1 MRPSVAVAHLIGRAC
16 GTLWTTRAPPG
27 DGVRA
32 IPLPWWRCTPRLL
45 RTLCGRRCGNLKS
58 VRNERLFAA
67 GSNGR
72 ATRDAL
78 ASAPLAPVRT
88 GVDRLPACAEDAL
101 CHAARSIHTPDVLW
115 TAVADRIRDDLSPM
129 VFGAWFSTTRALALD
144 GDVLEVGVPNE
155 FTRSWIEGHFSELV
169 RKAASA
175 ADPGVSV
182 RFRVAD
188 GEPEVAPVGGGA
200 LAERT
205 PAASTRV
212 KRGAR
217 REQPEP
223 LRSKYTFGSFVIG
236 SSNRFAHAAALAV
249 AEAPG
254 QAYNPLVIYGDTG
267 LGKTHLLQ
275 AIAHYVLMH
284 APGMRA
290 RYVTCEAF
298 TNEFIAAI
306 KDKRMDAFKRRYREE
321 FDVLLIDD
329 IHFLAGKDGI
339 QEEFFHT
346 FNTLHASGRQLVLSS
361 DRAPREI
368 SDLADR
374 LRSRFEWGLLVDVQP
389 PDIETRIAILR
400 KRVAA
405 DRVRIDDPELLP
417 AIARRV
423 PTNIR
428 ELEGALTR
436 VLAYASLTGRPASAA
451 LVRETLRDLPDADR
465 PVSVATIKQVVSDAF
480 AIPVTELES
489 AKRSQVVVAPR
500 QLAMYLCRELTDAT
514 LPAIGREFG
523 GRDHTTVLY
532 AVQKISRRLHH
543 DRREYDQVDDL
554 IRRIKRHA

>member
-1 MRPSVAVAHLIGRAC
+1 MPVD
-16 GTLWTTRAPPG
+16 PP
-27 DGVRA
+27 
-32 IPLPWWRCTPRLL
+32 
-45 RTLCGRRCGNLKS
+45 
-58 VRNERLFAA
+58 
-67 GSNGR
+67 
-72 ATRDAL
+72 
-78 ASAPLAPVRT
+78 
-88 GVDRLPACAEDAL
+88 
-101 CHAARSIHTPDVLW
+101 TPDVLW
-115 TAVADRIRDDLSPM
+115 TAVAERIRDDLSPM
-129 VFGAWFSTTRALALD
+129 VFGAWFSTTRALAVE

-169 RKAASA
+169 RRAATDA
-175 ADPGVSV
+175 GPGMSV
-182 RFRVAD
+182 RFRVAE
-188 GEPEVAPVGGGA
+188 GELEQVQSPQEHPERRNAKA
-200 LAERT
+200 K
-205 PAASTRV
+205 S
-212 KRGAR
+212 AR
-217 REQPEP
+217 RARRAEQAEP

-275 AIAHYVLMH
+275 AIAHYVHMH

-298 TNEFIAAI
+298 TNEFVAAI
-306 KDKRMDAFKRRYREE
+306 KNRRVDAFKRRYREE

-329 IHFLAGKDGI
+329 VHFLAGKEGI

-389 PDIETRIAILR
+389 PDIETRIAILH
-400 KRVAA
+400 KRVVA
-405 DRVRIDDPELLP
+405 DRVRVADPELLP

-451 LVRETLRDLPDADR
+451 LVRETLRDLPDADT
-465 PVSVATIKQVVSDAF
+465 PVSVATIKQVVSEAF
-480 AIPVTELES
+480 GVPVPELES
-489 AKRSQVVVAPR
+489 PKRSQNVVAPR
-500 QLAMYLCRELTDAT
+500 QLAMYLCRELTDST

-532 AVQKISRRLHH
+532 AVQKISRRLRH

-554 IRRIKRHA
+554 IRRIKRHV

>member
-1 MRPSVAVAHLIGRAC
+1 M
-16 GTLWTTRAPPG
+16 
-27 DGVRA
+27 
-32 IPLPWWRCTPRLL
+32 
-45 RTLCGRRCGNLKS
+45 
-58 VRNERLFAA
+58 
-67 GSNGR
+67 
-72 ATRDAL
+72 
-78 ASAPLAPVRT
+78 PV
-88 GVDRLPACAEDAL
+88 DD
-101 CHAARSIHTPDVLW
+101 SSTPDLLW

-129 VFGAWFSTTRALALD
+129 VFGAWFSTTRAIALH
-144 GDVLEVGVPNE
+144 GDVLEGGVANE
-155 FTRSWIEGHFSELV
+155 FTRAWIEGHFAELV
-169 RKAASA
+169 RRAATA

-188 GEPEVAPVGGGA
+188 GESQPSAPAGSERDRPGKSEAKSGRRRR
-200 LAERT
+200 AE
-205 PAASTRV
+205 PA
-212 KRGAR
+212 
-217 REQPEP
+217 EP

-290 RYVTCEAF
+290 RYTTCEAF

-306 KDKRMDAFKRRYREE
+306 KDKRVDAFKRRYREE

-346 FNTLHASGRQLVLSS
+346 FNTLHASGRQLVLTS

-368 SDLADR
+368 PDLADR

-389 PDIETRIAILR
+389 PDIETRIAILH

-405 DRVRIDDPELLP
+405 DRVRLDDPDLLP

-451 LVRETLRDLPDADR
+451 LVRETLRDLPDADT
-465 PVSVATIKQVVSDAF
+465 PVSVATIKQVVSEAF
-480 AIPVTELES
+480 GIPVLELES
-489 AKRSQVVVAPR
+489 AKRSQAIVAPR

-532 AVQKISRRLHH
+532 AVQKISNRLHH

-554 IRRIKRHA
+554 IRRIKRHR

>member
-1 MRPSVAVAHLIGRAC
+1 MPVDPSH
-16 GTLWTTRAPPG
+16 
-27 DGVRA
+27 
-32 IPLPWWRCTPRLL
+32 
-45 RTLCGRRCGNLKS
+45 
-58 VRNERLFAA
+58 
-67 GSNGR
+67 
-72 ATRDAL
+72 
-78 ASAPLAPVRT
+78 
-88 GVDRLPACAEDAL
+88 
-101 CHAARSIHTPDVLW
+101 PDLLW

-155 FTRSWIEGHFSELV
+155 FTRSWIEGHFAELV
-169 RKAASA
+169 RKAATA

-182 RFRVAD
+182 RFLVAE
-188 GEPEVAPVGGGA
+188 GEPAPR
-200 LAERT
+200 AERDVERE
-205 PAASTRV
+205 PV
-212 KRGAR
+212 KPKPSKRAR
-217 REQPEP
+217 RAETAES

-306 KDKRMDAFKRRYREE
+306 KEKRLDAFKKRYRED

-329 IHFLAGKDGI
+329 VHFLAGKEGI

-346 FNTLHASGRQLVLSS
+346 FNTLHASGRQLVLTS

-368 SDLADR
+368 PELADR

-389 PDIETRIAILR
+389 PDIETRIAILH

-451 LVRETLRDLPDADR
+451 LVRETLRDLPDSDT
-465 PVSVATIKQVVSDAF
+465 PVSVATIKQVVSEAF
-480 AIPVTELES
+480 GIPVPELES
-489 AKRSQVVVAPR
+489 PKRSQAIVAPR

-554 IRRIKRHA
+554 IRKIKRHG

>member
-1 MRPSVAVAHLIGRAC
+1 MPVDPSH
-16 GTLWTTRAPPG
+16 
-27 DGVRA
+27 
-32 IPLPWWRCTPRLL
+32 
-45 RTLCGRRCGNLKS
+45 
-58 VRNERLFAA
+58 
-67 GSNGR
+67 
-72 ATRDAL
+72 
-78 ASAPLAPVRT
+78 
-88 GVDRLPACAEDAL
+88 
-101 CHAARSIHTPDVLW
+101 PDLLW

-155 FTRSWIEGHFSELV
+155 FTRSWIEGHFAELV
-169 RKAASA
+169 RKAATA
-175 ADPGVSV
+175 ADPAVSV
-182 RFRVAD
+182 RFCVAE
-188 GEPEVAPVGGGA
+188 GQPAPR
-200 LAERT
+200 AERDVEREPT
-205 PAASTRV
+205 RPKAS
-212 KRGAR
+212 KRAR
-217 REQPEP
+217 RAEAAES

-306 KDKRMDAFKRRYREE
+306 KEKRLDAFKKRYRED

-329 IHFLAGKDGI
+329 VHFLAGKEGI

-346 FNTLHASGRQLVLSS
+346 FNTLHASGRQLVLTS

-368 SDLADR
+368 PELADR
-374 LRSRFEWGLLVDVQP
+374 LRSRFVWGLLVDVQP
-389 PDIETRIAILR
+389 PDIETRIAILH

-451 LVRETLRDLPDADR
+451 LVRETLRDLPDSDT
-465 PVSVATIKQVVSDAF
+465 PVSVATIKQVVSEAF
-480 AIPVTELES
+480 GIPVPELES
-489 AKRSQVVVAPR
+489 PKRSQAIVAPR

-532 AVQKISRRLHH
+532 AVQKITRRLHH

-554 IRRIKRHA
+554 IRKIKRHG

>member
-1 MRPSVAVAHLIGRAC
+1 MPLD
-16 GTLWTTRAPPG
+16 PP
-27 DGVRA
+27 
-32 IPLPWWRCTPRLL
+32 
-45 RTLCGRRCGNLKS
+45 
-58 VRNERLFAA
+58 
-67 GSNGR
+67 
-72 ATRDAL
+72 
-78 ASAPLAPVRT
+78 
-88 GVDRLPACAEDAL
+88 
-101 CHAARSIHTPDVLW
+101 TPDVLW
-115 TAVADRIRDDLSPM
+115 TAVADRIRNDLSPM

-182 RFRVAD
+182 RFRVTDDEPGSAPD
-188 GEPEVAPVGGGA
+188 GAGA
-200 LAERT
+200 GAAE
-205 PAASTRV
+205 PAAAKPRGG
-212 KRGAR
+212 KRGR
-217 REQPEP
+217 RAAQAEP

-275 AIAHYVLMH
+275 AIGHYVLMH

-306 KDKRMDAFKRRYREE
+306 KDKRVDAFKRRYREE

-329 IHFLAGKDGI
+329 IQFLAGKEGI

-361 DRAPREI
+361 DRAPRDI

-389 PDIETRIAILR
+389 PDIETRIAILH

-405 DRVRIDDPELLP
+405 DRVRVADPELLP

-465 PVSVATIKQVVSDAF
+465 PVSVATIKQVVSEAF
-480 AIPVTELES
+480 AIPVSELES

>member
-1 MRPSVAVAHLIGRAC
+1 MPVDDSS
-16 GTLWTTRAPPG
+16 
-27 DGVRA
+27 
-32 IPLPWWRCTPRLL
+32 TP
-45 RTLCGRRCGNLKS
+45 
-58 VRNERLFAA
+58 
-67 GSNGR
+67 
-72 ATRDAL
+72 AL
-78 ASAPLAPVRT
+78 
-88 GVDRLPACAEDAL
+88 
-101 CHAARSIHTPDVLW
+101 LW

-129 VFGAWFSTTRALALD
+129 VFGAWFSTTRALALE

-155 FTRSWIEGHFSELV
+155 FTRAWIEGHFAESV
-169 RKAASA
+169 RRAATA

-188 GEPEVAPVGGGA
+188 GEPAARSAADG
-200 LAERT
+200 ERVRSASKPKT
-205 PAASTRV
+205 KPGKRRRNEPA
-212 KRGAR
+212 
-217 REQPEP
+217 EP
-223 LRSKYTFGSFVIG
+223 LRAKYTFGSFVIG

-254 QAYNPLVIYGDTG
+254 QAYNPLVIYGETG

-290 RYVTCEAF
+290 RYTTCEAF

-306 KDKRMDAFKRRYREE
+306 KDKCVDAFKRRYREE

-329 IHFLAGKDGI
+329 IHFLAGKEGI

-346 FNTLHASGRQLVLSS
+346 FNTLHASGRQLVLTS

-368 SDLADR
+368 PALADR

-389 PDIETRIAILR
+389 PDIETRIAILH

-405 DRVRIDDPELLP
+405 DRVRIDDPDLLP

-451 LVRETLRDLPDADR
+451 LVRETLRDLPDADT
-465 PVSVATIKQVVSDAF
+465 PVSVATIKQVVSEAF
-480 AIPVTELES
+480 SIPVLELES
-489 AKRSQVVVAPR
+489 PKRSQVVVAPR

-532 AVQKISRRLHH
+532 AVQKISNRLHH

-554 IRRIKRHA
+554 IRRIKRHN

>member
-1 MRPSVAVAHLIGRAC
+1 
-16 GTLWTTRAPPG
+16 
-27 DGVRA
+27 
-32 IPLPWWRCTPRLL
+32 
-45 RTLCGRRCGNLKS
+45 
-58 VRNERLFAA
+58 
-67 GSNGR
+67 
-72 ATRDAL
+72 
-78 ASAPLAPVRT
+78 
-88 GVDRLPACAEDAL
+88 
-101 CHAARSIHTPDVLW
+101 
-115 TAVADRIRDDLSPM
+115 M
-129 VFGAWFSTTRALALD
+129 VFGAWFSTTRALALE

-155 FTRSWIEGHFSELV
+155 FTRSWIEGHFAELV
-169 RKAASA
+169 RKAATA

-182 RFRVAD
+182 RFRVAED
-188 GEPEVAPVGGGA
+188 EPAA
-200 LAERT
+200 ARAERR
-205 PAASTRV
+205 PRASGAPSRGRRPS
-212 KRGAR
+212 KRGR
-217 REQPEP
+217 RAEAAEP

-306 KDKRMDAFKRRYREE
+306 KDKRIDAFKRRYREE

-329 IHFLAGKDGI
+329 IHFLAGKEGI

-346 FNTLHASGRQLVLSS
+346 FNTLHASGRQLVLTS

-368 SDLADR
+368 PELADR

-389 PDIETRIAILR
+389 PDIETRIAILH

-451 LVRETLRDLPDADR
+451 LVRETLRDLPDADT
-465 PVSVATIKQVVSDAF
+465 PVSVATIKQVVSEAF
-480 AIPVTELES
+480 GIPVPELES
-489 AKRSQVVVAPR
+489 PKRSQVDRGPAPARDVPLPRAHGRDAARDRPRVRRPRPHDRALRGAEDLAPPAPR
-500 QLAMYLCRELTDAT
+500 PPRVRPGRRPDPEDQAARVGVAAVPVRDAVAAGARPRRCPSRAPRRRRRRRRPGAVVPPAQPAVVSEVRAADAT
-514 LPAIGREFG
+514 HAAASAK
-523 GRDHTTVLY
+523 Y
-532 AVQKISRRLHH
+532 A
-543 DRREYDQVDDL
+543 
-554 IRRIKRHA
+554 

>member
-1 MRPSVAVAHLIGRAC
+1 M
-16 GTLWTTRAPPG
+16 
-27 DGVRA
+27 
-32 IPLPWWRCTPRLL
+32 
-45 RTLCGRRCGNLKS
+45 
-58 VRNERLFAA
+58 
-67 GSNGR
+67 
-72 ATRDAL
+72 
-78 ASAPLAPVRT
+78 PV
-88 GVDRLPACAEDAL
+88 DP
-101 CHAARSIHTPDVLW
+101 HTPDLLW

-129 VFGAWFSTTRALALD
+129 VYGAWFSTTRALALD

-169 RKAASA
+169 RRAATD
-175 ADPGVSV
+175 ADPGMSV

-188 GEPEVAPVGGGA
+188 GELAPALPEGQPER
-200 LAERT
+200 LAGKAMTKAIR
-205 PAASTRV
+205 R
-212 KRGAR
+212 AR
-217 REQPEP
+217 RAEQAAP

-306 KDKRMDAFKRRYREE
+306 KDKSMDAFKRRYREE

-329 IHFLAGKDGI
+329 VHFLAGKDGI

-346 FNTLHASGRQLVLSS
+346 FNTLHASGRQLVMSS

-368 SDLADR
+368 PELADR

-389 PDIETRIAILR
+389 PDIETRIAILH

-405 DRVRIDDPELLP
+405 DHVRITDPELLP

-451 LVRETLRDLPDADR
+451 LARETLRDLPDADV
-465 PVSVATIKQVVSDAF
+465 PVTVGTIKQVVSEAF
-480 AIPVTELES
+480 GIPVPELES
-489 AKRSQVVVAPR
+489 PKRSQNVVAPR

-554 IRRIKRHA
+554 IRKIKRHA

>member
-1 MRPSVAVAHLIGRAC
+1 MPVDPSH
-16 GTLWTTRAPPG
+16 
-27 DGVRA
+27 
-32 IPLPWWRCTPRLL
+32 
-45 RTLCGRRCGNLKS
+45 
-58 VRNERLFAA
+58 
-67 GSNGR
+67 
-72 ATRDAL
+72 
-78 ASAPLAPVRT
+78 
-88 GVDRLPACAEDAL
+88 
-101 CHAARSIHTPDVLW
+101 PDLLW

-144 GDVLEVGVPNE
+144 DGVLEVGVPNE
-155 FTRSWIEGHFSELV
+155 FTRSWIEGHFAELV

-182 RFRVAD
+182 RFRVAE
-188 GEPEVAPVGGGA
+188 GEDVPR
-200 LAERT
+200 AERDVERE
-205 PAASTRV
+205 PARPRPS
-212 KRGAR
+212 KRAR
-217 REQPEP
+217 RTEAAES

-306 KDKRMDAFKRRYREE
+306 KEKRLDGFKKRYRED

-329 IHFLAGKDGI
+329 VHFLAGKEGI

-346 FNTLHASGRQLVLSS
+346 FNTLHASGRQLVLTS

-368 SDLADR
+368 PELADR

-389 PDIETRIAILR
+389 PDIETRIAILH

-451 LVRETLRDLPDADR
+451 LVRETLRDLPDSDT
-465 PVSVATIKQVVSDAF
+465 PVSVATIKQVVSEAF
-480 AIPVTELES
+480 GIPVPELES
-489 AKRSQVVVAPR
+489 PKRSQAIVAPR

-554 IRRIKRHA
+554 IRRIKRHG

>member
-1 MRPSVAVAHLIGRAC
+1 M
-16 GTLWTTRAPPG
+16 
-27 DGVRA
+27 
-32 IPLPWWRCTPRLL
+32 
-45 RTLCGRRCGNLKS
+45 
-58 VRNERLFAA
+58 
-67 GSNGR
+67 
-72 ATRDAL
+72 
-78 ASAPLAPVRT
+78 PV
-88 GVDRLPACAEDAL
+88 DD
-101 CHAARSIHTPDVLW
+101 SSTPDVLW

-129 VFGAWFSTTRALALD
+129 VFGAWFSTTRALALE

-155 FTRSWIEGHFSELV
+155 FTRAWIEGHFAELV
-169 RKAASA
+169 RSA
-175 ADPGVSV
+175 ATAAGPGVSV

-188 GEPEVAPVGGGA
+188 GEPVPRAARVDGREP
-200 LAERT
+200 AEAT
-205 PAASTRV
+205 PKAKAG
-212 KRGAR
+212 KHR
-217 REQPEP
+217 RSEPAEP

-290 RYVTCEAF
+290 RYTTCEAF

-306 KDKRMDAFKRRYREE
+306 KDKRVDAFKRRYREE

-346 FNTLHASGRQLVLSS
+346 FNTLHASGRQLVLTS

-368 SDLADR
+368 PDLADR

-389 PDIETRIAILR
+389 PDIETRIAILH

-451 LVRETLRDLPDADR
+451 LVRETLRDLPDADT
-465 PVSVATIKQVVSDAF
+465 PVSVATIKQVVSEAF
-480 AIPVTELES
+480 GIPVLELES
-489 AKRSQVVVAPR
+489 PKRSQVVVAPR

-532 AVQKISRRLHH
+532 AVQKISNRLHH

-554 IRRIKRHA
+554 IRRIKRHG

>member
-1 MRPSVAVAHLIGRAC
+1 MPLDPS
-16 GTLWTTRAPPG
+16 
-27 DGVRA
+27 
-32 IPLPWWRCTPRLL
+32 
-45 RTLCGRRCGNLKS
+45 
-58 VRNERLFAA
+58 
-67 GSNGR
+67 
-72 ATRDAL
+72 
-78 ASAPLAPVRT
+78 ASDL
-88 GVDRLPACAEDAL
+88 
-101 CHAARSIHTPDVLW
+101 LW

-155 FTRSWIEGHFSELV
+155 FTRSWIEGHFAELV
-169 RKAASA
+169 ERAAAA

-188 GEPEVAPVGGGA
+188 GEPEA
-200 LAERT
+200 
-205 PAASTRV
+205 PAAVAVSD
-212 KRGAR
+212 GAQAPEPSR
-217 REQPEP
+217 RTGRKDKAIEP

-236 SSNRFAHAAALAV
+236 SSHRFAHAAALAV

-254 QAYNPLVIYGDTG
+254 QAYNPLVVYGDTG

-306 KDKRMDAFKRRYREE
+306 KDQRMDAFKRRYREE

-329 IHFLAGKDGI
+329 IHFLAGKERI

-346 FNTLHASGRQLVLSS
+346 FNTLHASGRQLVLTS

-368 SDLADR
+368 PELADR

-389 PDIETRIAILR
+389 PDIETRIAILH

-405 DRVRIDDPELLP
+405 DRVRIDDPDLLP

-451 LVRETLRDLPDADR
+451 LVRETLRDLPDADT
-465 PVSVATIKQVVSDAF
+465 PVSVATIKQVVSEAF
-480 AIPVTELES
+480 GIPVPELES
-489 AKRSQVVVAPR
+489 PKRSQAIVAPR

-554 IRRIKRHA
+554 IRRIKRHG

>member
-1 MRPSVAVAHLIGRAC
+1 L
-16 GTLWTTRAPPG
+16 
-27 DGVRA
+27 
-32 IPLPWWRCTPRLL
+32 
-45 RTLCGRRCGNLKS
+45 
-58 VRNERLFAA
+58 
-67 GSNGR
+67 
-72 ATRDAL
+72 
-78 ASAPLAPVRT
+78 
-88 GVDRLPACAEDAL
+88 
-101 CHAARSIHTPDVLW
+101 LW

-155 FTRSWIEGHFSELV
+155 FTRSWIEGHFAELV
-169 RKAASA
+169 RRAATA

-182 RFRVAD
+182 RFRVSEGREATR
-188 GEPEVAPVGGGA
+188 
-200 LAERT
+200 AEREVEREVERE
-205 PAASTRV
+205 PSAPRARV
-212 KRGAR
+212 SKRMR
-217 REQPEP
+217 RDQTADS

-298 TNEFIAAI
+298 TNEFIAGI
-306 KDKRMDAFKRRYREE
+306 KEKRLDAFKRRYRED

-329 IHFLAGKDGI
+329 VHFLAGKEGI

-346 FNTLHASGRQLVLSS
+346 FNTLHASGRQLVLTS

-368 SDLADR
+368 PELADR

-389 PDIETRIAILR
+389 PDIETRIAILH

-405 DRVRIDDPELLP
+405 DRVRIEDPELLP

-451 LVRETLRDLPDADR
+451 LVRETLRDLPDSDT
-465 PVSVATIKQVVSDAF
+465 PVSVATIKQVVSEAF
-480 AIPVTELES
+480 GIPVPELES
-489 AKRSQVVVAPR
+489 AKRSQAIVAPR

-554 IRRIKRHA
+554 IRKIKRHG

>member
-1 MRPSVAVAHLIGRAC
+1 M
-16 GTLWTTRAPPG
+16 
-27 DGVRA
+27 
-32 IPLPWWRCTPRLL
+32 
-45 RTLCGRRCGNLKS
+45 
-58 VRNERLFAA
+58 
-67 GSNGR
+67 
-72 ATRDAL
+72 
-78 ASAPLAPVRT
+78 PV
-88 GVDRLPACAEDAL
+88 DD
-101 CHAARSIHTPDVLW
+101 SSTPDLLW

-144 GDVLEVGVPNE
+144 GGVLEVGVPNE
-155 FTRSWIEGHFSELV
+155 FTRAWIEGHFAELV
-169 RKAASA
+169 RRAATA
-175 ADPGVSV
+175 ADPGVEV
-182 RFRVAD
+182 RFLVSE
-188 GEPEVAPVGGGA
+188 GEAA
-200 LAERT
+200 A
-205 PAASTRV
+205 PAAAAEEHDPAPARSRSG
-212 KRGAR
+212 KRAR
-217 REQPEP
+217 RAEIAEP

-275 AIAHYVLMH
+275 AVAHYVLMH

-306 KDKRMDAFKRRYREE
+306 KDKSMDAFKRRYREE

-346 FNTLHASGRQLVLSS
+346 FNTLHASGRQLVLTS

-368 SDLADR
+368 PDLADR

-389 PDIETRIAILR
+389 PDIETRIAILH

-451 LVRETLRDLPDADR
+451 LVRETLRDLPDADT
-465 PVSVATIKQVVSDAF
+465 PVSVATIKQVVSEAF
-480 AIPVTELES
+480 GIPVPELES
-489 AKRSQVVVAPR
+489 PKRSQAIVAPR

-554 IRRIKRHA
+554 IRRIKRHG

>member
-1 MRPSVAVAHLIGRAC
+1 MPLDDSS
-16 GTLWTTRAPPG
+16 PP
-27 DGVRA
+27 
-32 IPLPWWRCTPRLL
+32 
-45 RTLCGRRCGNLKS
+45 
-58 VRNERLFAA
+58 
-67 GSNGR
+67 
-72 ATRDAL
+72 DA
-78 ASAPLAPVRT
+78 
-88 GVDRLPACAEDAL
+88 
-101 CHAARSIHTPDVLW
+101 LW

-129 VFGAWFSTTRALALD
+129 VFGAWFSTTRALALE

-155 FTRSWIEGHFSELV
+155 FTRAWIEGHFAELV
-169 RKAASA
+169 RKAATA
-175 ADPGVSV
+175 ADPLVSV
-182 RFRVAD
+182 RFRVAE
-188 GEPEVAPVGGGA
+188 GAAEVLRNGVSEPAAEPEHGKPRPG
-200 LAERT
+200 
-205 PAASTRV
+205 
-212 KRGAR
+212 R
-217 REQPEP
+217 RRRRSEPTEP

-254 QAYNPLVIYGDTG
+254 QAYNPLVIYGETG

-284 APGMRA
+284 APGMTA

-306 KDKRMDAFKRRYREE
+306 KDKSMDSFKRRYREE
-321 FDVLLIDD
+321 YDVLLIDD

-346 FNTLHASGRQLVLSS
+346 FNTLHASGRQLVLTS

-368 SDLADR
+368 PELADR

-389 PDIETRIAILR
+389 PDIETRIAILH

-451 LVRETLRDLPDADR
+451 LVRETLRDLPDADA
-465 PVSVATIKQVVSDAF
+465 PVSVATIKQVVSEAF
-480 AIPVTELES
+480 GIPVLELES
-489 AKRSQVVVAPR
+489 PKRSQAIVAPR

-554 IRRIKRHA
+554 IRRIKRHG

>member
-1 MRPSVAVAHLIGRAC
+1 MLAVLFGRPKECPGGVEKPIELTAEGVWNEVSGR
-16 GTLWTTRAPPG
+16 
-27 DGVRA
+27 
-32 IPLPWWRCTPRLL
+32 L
-45 RTLCGRRCGNLKS
+45 REAL
-58 VRNERLFAA
+58 NE
-67 GSNGR
+67 N
-72 ATRDAL
+72 T
-78 ASAPLAPVRT
+78 
-88 GVDRLPACAEDAL
+88 
-101 CHAARSIHTPDVLW
+101 
-115 TAVADRIRDDLSPM
+115 
-129 VFGAWFSTTRALALD
+129 FSTWFDQVDAAAITD
-144 GDVLEVGVPNE
+144 GEFVLTVPND
-155 FTRSWIEGHFSELV
+155 FTREWIEGHFLDLIG
-169 RKAASA
+169 A
-175 ADPGVSV
+175 
-182 RFRVAD
+182 
-188 GEPEVAPVGGGA
+188 A
-200 LAERT
+200 LAEVAGEHSVRLELAKQAEAVPKVEPKPAEQT
-205 PAASTRV
+205 PT
-212 KRGAR
+212 GMN
-217 REQPEP
+217 
-223 LRSKYTFGSFVIG
+223 SKYTFGSFVIG

-254 QAYNPLVIYGDTG
+254 QAYNPLVIYGETG

-290 RYVTCEAF
+290 RYTTCEAF

-306 KDKRMDAFKRRYREE
+306 KGNRMDDFKRRYREE
-321 FDVLLIDD
+321 YDVLLIDD
-329 IHFLAGKDGI
+329 IQFLAGKEGI

-368 SDLADR
+368 SALADR

-405 DRVRIDDPELLP
+405 DRVRIDDPDLLP

-451 LVRETLRDLPDADR
+451 LVRETLRDLPDADT
-465 PVSVATIKQVVSDAF
+465 PVSVATIKQVVSEAF
-480 AIPVTELES
+480 GIPVPELES
-489 AKRSQVVVAPR
+489 AKRSQAIVAPR
-500 QLAMYLCRELTDAT
+500 QLAMYPCRELTDAT

-532 AVQKISRRLHH
+532 AVQKITRRLHH
-543 DRREYDQVDDL
+543 DRRGDDQVDDL
-554 IRRIKRHA
+554 IRKIRRHG

>member
-1 MRPSVAVAHLIGRAC
+1 MPLDPS
-16 GTLWTTRAPPG
+16 
-27 DGVRA
+27 
-32 IPLPWWRCTPRLL
+32 
-45 RTLCGRRCGNLKS
+45 
-58 VRNERLFAA
+58 
-67 GSNGR
+67 
-72 ATRDAL
+72 
-78 ASAPLAPVRT
+78 
-88 GVDRLPACAEDAL
+88 
-101 CHAARSIHTPDVLW
+101 TPDVLW

-188 GEPEVAPVGGGA
+188 GEPEVAPVGGDA

>member
-1 MRPSVAVAHLIGRAC
+1 MPLDPS
-16 GTLWTTRAPPG
+16 
-27 DGVRA
+27 
-32 IPLPWWRCTPRLL
+32 
-45 RTLCGRRCGNLKS
+45 
-58 VRNERLFAA
+58 
-67 GSNGR
+67 
-72 ATRDAL
+72 
-78 ASAPLAPVRT
+78 
-88 GVDRLPACAEDAL
+88 
-101 CHAARSIHTPDVLW
+101 TPDLLW

-129 VFGAWFSTTRALALD
+129 VFGAWFSTTRALALQ

-175 ADPGVSV
+175 ADPVVSV
-182 RFRVAD
+182 RFRVTD
-188 GEPEVAPVGGGA
+188 GEPVQLRDDAAE
-200 LAERT
+200 AEREAVR
-205 PAASTRV
+205 PRDG
-212 KRGAR
+212 KRGR
-217 REQPEP
+217 RAEPNEP

-254 QAYNPLVIYGDTG
+254 QAYNPLVIYGETG

-306 KDKRMDAFKRRYREE
+306 KDKRVDAFKRRYREE

-329 IHFLAGKDGI
+329 IQFLAGKEGI

-389 PDIETRIAILR
+389 PDIETRIAILH

-405 DRVRIDDPELLP
+405 DRVRIADPELLP

-465 PVSVATIKQVVSDAF
+465 PVSVATIKQVVSEAF
-480 AIPVTELES
+480 GIPVTELES

-532 AVQKISRRLHH
+532 AVQKITRRLHH

-554 IRRIKRHA
+554 IRRIKRYT

>member
-1 MRPSVAVAHLIGRAC
+1 MPLDPS
-16 GTLWTTRAPPG
+16 
-27 DGVRA
+27 
-32 IPLPWWRCTPRLL
+32 
-45 RTLCGRRCGNLKS
+45 
-58 VRNERLFAA
+58 
-67 GSNGR
+67 
-72 ATRDAL
+72 
-78 ASAPLAPVRT
+78 
-88 GVDRLPACAEDAL
+88 
-101 CHAARSIHTPDVLW
+101 TPDVLW

-169 RKAASA
+169 RKAANA
-175 ADPGVSV
+175 EDPGVSV

-188 GEPEVAPVGGGA
+188 GEPAGAPVEGA
-200 LAERT
+200 VAGERS
-205 PAASTRV
+205 AAQPTSV

-217 REQPEP
+217 REQAEP

-306 KDKRMDAFKRRYREE
+306 KDKRVDAFKRRYREE

-465 PVSVATIKQVVSDAF
+465 PVSVATIKQVVSEAF

-554 IRRIKRHA
+554 IRRIKRHP

>member
-1 MRPSVAVAHLIGRAC
+1 MPVDDSS
-16 GTLWTTRAPPG
+16 
-27 DGVRA
+27 
-32 IPLPWWRCTPRLL
+32 TP
-45 RTLCGRRCGNLKS
+45 
-58 VRNERLFAA
+58 
-67 GSNGR
+67 
-72 ATRDAL
+72 AL
-78 ASAPLAPVRT
+78 
-88 GVDRLPACAEDAL
+88 
-101 CHAARSIHTPDVLW
+101 LW
-115 TAVADRIRDDLSPM
+115 TAVADRIRNDLSPM
-129 VFGAWFSTTRALALD
+129 VFGAWFSTTRALALE

-155 FTRSWIEGHFSELV
+155 FTRAWIEGHFAELV
-169 RKAASA
+169 RRAATA

-182 RFRVAD
+182 RFLVAD
-188 GEPEVAPVGGGA
+188 GEPVVRIDLEDGG
-200 LAERT
+200 EPE
-205 PAASTRV
+205 PARPRARSG
-212 KRGAR
+212 KRGRKA
-217 REQPEP
+217 EP
-223 LRSKYTFGSFVIG
+223 AESLRSKYTFGSFVIG

-254 QAYNPLVIYGDTG
+254 QAYNPLVIYGETG

-290 RYVTCEAF
+290 RYTTCEAF

-306 KDKRMDAFKRRYREE
+306 KGNRMDDFKRRYREE
-321 FDVLLIDD
+321 YDVLLIDD

-346 FNTLHASGRQLVLSS
+346 FNTLHASGRQLVLTS
-361 DRAPREI
+361 DRAPCAI
-368 SDLADR
+368 PDLADR

-389 PDIETRIAILR
+389 PDIETRIAILH

-451 LVRETLRDLPDADR
+451 LVRETLCDLPDADT
-465 PVSVATIKQVVSDAF
+465 PVSVATIKQVVSEAF
-480 AIPVTELES
+480 GIPVPELES
-489 AKRSQVVVAPR
+489 AKRSQAVVAPR

-532 AVQKISRRLHH
+532 AVQKISNRLHH

>member
-1 MRPSVAVAHLIGRAC
+1 MPLDPS
-16 GTLWTTRAPPG
+16 
-27 DGVRA
+27 
-32 IPLPWWRCTPRLL
+32 
-45 RTLCGRRCGNLKS
+45 
-58 VRNERLFAA
+58 
-67 GSNGR
+67 
-72 ATRDAL
+72 
-78 ASAPLAPVRT
+78 
-88 GVDRLPACAEDAL
+88 
-101 CHAARSIHTPDVLW
+101 TPDLLW

-129 VFGAWFSTTRALALD
+129 VFGAWFSTTRALALQ

-169 RKAASA
+169 RMAASA
-175 ADPGVSV
+175 SDPVVSV
-182 RFRVAD
+182 RFRVTD
-188 GEPEVAPVGGGA
+188 GEPVQLRDDAAE
-200 LAERT
+200 AEREAVR
-205 PAASTRV
+205 PRDG
-212 KRGAR
+212 KRGR
-217 REQPEP
+217 RAEPNEP

-254 QAYNPLVIYGDTG
+254 QAYNPLVIYGETG

-306 KDKRMDAFKRRYREE
+306 KDKRVDAFKRRYREE

-329 IHFLAGKDGI
+329 IQFLAGKEGI

-389 PDIETRIAILR
+389 PDIETRIAILH

-405 DRVRIDDPELLP
+405 DRVRIADPELLP

-465 PVSVATIKQVVSDAF
+465 PVSVATIKQVVSEAF
-480 AIPVTELES
+480 GIPVTELES

-532 AVQKISRRLHH
+532 AVQKITRRLHH

-554 IRRIKRHA
+554 IRRIKRYA

>member
-1 MRPSVAVAHLIGRAC
+1 MPLDPS
-16 GTLWTTRAPPG
+16 P
-27 DGVRA
+27 
-32 IPLPWWRCTPRLL
+32 
-45 RTLCGRRCGNLKS
+45 
-58 VRNERLFAA
+58 
-67 GSNGR
+67 
-72 ATRDAL
+72 
-78 ASAPLAPVRT
+78 
-88 GVDRLPACAEDAL
+88 
-101 CHAARSIHTPDVLW
+101 PDVLW

-144 GDVLEVGVPNE
+144 GGVLEVGVPNE

-175 ADPGVSV
+175 ADPVVSV
-182 RFRVAD
+182 RFRVTDDAPVAA
-188 GEPEVAPVGGGA
+188 GAGGATAPAEPETAKPRGGKRGRRAA
-200 LAERT
+200 LA
-205 PAASTRV
+205 
-212 KRGAR
+212 
-217 REQPEP
+217 EP

-254 QAYNPLVIYGDTG
+254 QAYNPLVIYGETG

-306 KDKRMDAFKRRYREE
+306 KDKRVDAFKRRYREE

-329 IHFLAGKDGI
+329 IQFLAGKEGI

-389 PDIETRIAILR
+389 PDIETRIAILH

-405 DRVRIDDPELLP
+405 DRMRIADPELLP

-465 PVSVATIKQVVSDAF
+465 PVSVTTIKQVVSEAF
-480 AIPVTELES
+480 AIPVSELES
-489 AKRSQVVVAPR
+489 AKRSQIVVAPR

>member
-1 MRPSVAVAHLIGRAC
+1 MPLDPS
-16 GTLWTTRAPPG
+16 
-27 DGVRA
+27 
-32 IPLPWWRCTPRLL
+32 
-45 RTLCGRRCGNLKS
+45 
-58 VRNERLFAA
+58 
-67 GSNGR
+67 
-72 ATRDAL
+72 
-78 ASAPLAPVRT
+78 
-88 GVDRLPACAEDAL
+88 
-101 CHAARSIHTPDVLW
+101 TPDLLW

-129 VFGAWFSTTRALALD
+129 VFGAWFSTTRALALE

-155 FTRSWIEGHFSELV
+155 FTRTWIEGHFSELV

-182 RFRVAD
+182 RFRVTD
-188 GEPEVAPVGGGA
+188 GEPVLERVVSE
-200 LAERT
+200 AERA
-205 PAASTRV
+205 PEQPNA
-212 KRGAR
+212 AR
-217 REQPEP
+217 RGKRAEPAEP

-306 KDKRMDAFKRRYREE
+306 KDKRVDAFKRRYREE

-329 IHFLAGKDGI
+329 IQFLAGKEGI

-389 PDIETRIAILR
+389 PDIETRIAILH

-405 DRVRIDDPELLP
+405 DRVRIADPELLP

-451 LVRETLRDLPDADR
+451 LVRETLRDLPDADG
-465 PVSVATIKQVVSDAF
+465 PVSVATIKQVVSEAF
-480 AIPVTELES
+480 GIPVTELES

-532 AVQKISRRLHH
+532 AVQKITRRLHH

>member
-1 MRPSVAVAHLIGRAC
+1 MCVAMPPDPS
-16 GTLWTTRAPPG
+16 PP
-27 DGVRA
+27 D
-32 IPLPWWRCTPRLL
+32 L
-45 RTLCGRRCGNLKS
+45 
-58 VRNERLFAA
+58 
-67 GSNGR
+67 
-72 ATRDAL
+72 
-78 ASAPLAPVRT
+78 
-88 GVDRLPACAEDAL
+88 
-101 CHAARSIHTPDVLW
+101 LW

-129 VFGAWFSTTRALALD
+129 VFGAWFSTTRALALE
-144 GDVLEVGVPNE
+144 GDVLEVAVPNE

-169 RKAASA
+169 GKAANA
-175 ADPGVSV
+175 AGPGVSV

-188 GEPEVAPVGGGA
+188 EDPDRAPAEESEQASPDRKAEGGK
-200 LAERT
+200 R
-205 PAASTRV
+205 PRRAAQ
-212 KRGAR
+212 A
-217 REQPEP
+217 EP

-306 KDKRMDAFKRRYREE
+306 KARSVDAFKRRYREE

-329 IHFLAGKDGI
+329 IQFLAGKEGI

-389 PDIETRIAILR
+389 PDIETRIAILH

-405 DRVRIDDPELLP
+405 DRMRIADPELLP

-465 PVSVATIKQVVSDAF
+465 PVSVATIKQVVSEAF
-480 AIPVTELES
+480 GIPVPELES

-532 AVQKISRRLHH
+532 AVQKITRRLHH

-554 IRRIKRHA
+554 IRRIKRYA

>member
-1 MRPSVAVAHLIGRAC
+1 M
-16 GTLWTTRAPPG
+16 
-27 DGVRA
+27 
-32 IPLPWWRCTPRLL
+32 PLDPTP
-45 RTLCGRRCGNLKS
+45 
-58 VRNERLFAA
+58 
-67 GSNGR
+67 
-72 ATRDAL
+72 
-78 ASAPLAPVRT
+78 
-88 GVDRLPACAEDAL
+88 
-101 CHAARSIHTPDVLW
+101 PDVLW

-175 ADPGVSV
+175 TDPGVSV
-182 RFRVAD
+182 LFRVTDDEQAETRNGD
-188 GEPEVAPVGGGA
+188 GVVPAEPEATRPRGG
-200 LAERT
+200 
-205 PAASTRV
+205 
-212 KRGAR
+212 KRAR
-217 REQPEP
+217 RAAQAEP

-306 KDKRMDAFKRRYREE
+306 KDKRVDAFKRRYREE

-329 IHFLAGKDGI
+329 IQFLAGKEGI

-389 PDIETRIAILR
+389 PDIETRIAILH

-405 DRVRIDDPELLP
+405 DRVRIADPELLP

-465 PVSVATIKQVVSDAF
+465 PVSVATIKQVVSEAF
-480 AIPVTELES
+480 SIPVSELES
-489 AKRSQVVVAPR
+489 AKRSQIVVAPR

>member
-1 MRPSVAVAHLIGRAC
+1 M
-16 GTLWTTRAPPG
+16 
-27 DGVRA
+27 
-32 IPLPWWRCTPRLL
+32 
-45 RTLCGRRCGNLKS
+45 
-58 VRNERLFAA
+58 
-67 GSNGR
+67 
-72 ATRDAL
+72 
-78 ASAPLAPVRT
+78 PVDPT
-88 GVDRLPACAEDAL
+88 
-101 CHAARSIHTPDVLW
+101 HPDLLW

-144 GDVLEVGVPNE
+144 GGVLEVGVPNE
-155 FTRSWIEGHFSELV
+155 FTRSWIEGHFAELV
-169 RKAASA
+169 RKAATA

-182 RFRVAD
+182 RFRVAE
-188 GEPEVAPVGGGA
+188 GEPVPR
-200 LAERT
+200 AERDVERE
-205 PAASTRV
+205 PARPKAS
-212 KRGAR
+212 KRAR
-217 REQPEP
+217 RAEAAES

-306 KDKRMDAFKRRYREE
+306 KEKRLDAFKKRYRED

-329 IHFLAGKDGI
+329 VHFLAGKEGI

-346 FNTLHASGRQLVLSS
+346 FNTLHASGRQLVLTS

-368 SDLADR
+368 PELADR

-389 PDIETRIAILR
+389 PDIETRIAILH

-451 LVRETLRDLPDADR
+451 LVRETLRDLPDSDT
-465 PVSVATIKQVVSDAF
+465 PVSVATIKQVVSEAF
-480 AIPVTELES
+480 GIPVPELES
-489 AKRSQVVVAPR
+489 PKRSQAIVAPR

-554 IRRIKRHA
+554 IRRIKRHG

>member
-1 MRPSVAVAHLIGRAC
+1 M
-16 GTLWTTRAPPG
+16 
-27 DGVRA
+27 
-32 IPLPWWRCTPRLL
+32 
-45 RTLCGRRCGNLKS
+45 
-58 VRNERLFAA
+58 
-67 GSNGR
+67 
-72 ATRDAL
+72 
-78 ASAPLAPVRT
+78 
-88 GVDRLPACAEDAL
+88 PADPT
-101 CHAARSIHTPDVLW
+101 TPDLLW

-129 VFGAWFSTTRALALD
+129 VFGAWFSTTRALALE

-155 FTRSWIEGHFSELV
+155 FTRTWIEGHFSELV
-169 RKAASA
+169 RRAATA
-175 ADPGVSV
+175 AGPGVSV

-188 GEPEVAPVGGGA
+188 GEPAVPSPALQPEAGAPQ
-200 LAERT
+200 
-205 PAASTRV
+205 PKAA
-212 KRGAR
+212 KRAR
-217 REQPEP
+217 RAEP
-223 LRSKYTFGSFVIG
+223 AESLRSKYTFGSFVIG

-306 KDKRMDAFKRRYREE
+306 KDKRVDAFKRRYREE

-329 IHFLAGKDGI
+329 VHFLAGKDGI

-389 PDIETRIAILR
+389 PDIETRIAILH

-405 DRVRIDDPELLP
+405 DRVRIADPELLP

-436 VLAYASLTGRPASAA
+436 VLAYASLTGRPATAA
-451 LVRETLRDLPDADR
+451 LVRETLRDLPDADK
-465 PVSVATIKQVVSDAF
+465 PVSVATIKQVVSEAF
-480 AIPVTELES
+480 GIPVPELES
-489 AKRSQVVVAPR
+489 PKRSQAVVAPR

-554 IRRIKRHA
+554 IRRIKRHG

>member
-1 MRPSVAVAHLIGRAC
+1 M
-16 GTLWTTRAPPG
+16 
-27 DGVRA
+27 
-32 IPLPWWRCTPRLL
+32 PLDD
-45 RTLCGRRCGNLKS
+45 S
-58 VRNERLFAA
+58 
-67 GSNGR
+67 S
-72 ATRDAL
+72 
-78 ASAPLAPVRT
+78 
-88 GVDRLPACAEDAL
+88 
-101 CHAARSIHTPDVLW
+101 TPDLLW

-129 VFGAWFSTTRALALD
+129 VFGAWFSTTRALALE

-155 FTRSWIEGHFSELV
+155 FTRAWIEGHFAELV
-169 RKAASA
+169 RRAATA

-182 RFRVAD
+182 RFLVAD
-188 GEPEVAPVGGGA
+188 GGAAPS
-200 LAERT
+200 
-205 PAASTRV
+205 PA
-212 KRGAR
+212 RGAESERGAAKPNAKAGKR
-217 REQPEP
+217 RNEPAEP

-290 RYVTCEAF
+290 RYTTCEAF

-306 KDKRMDAFKRRYREE
+306 KDKRVDAFKRRYREE

-329 IHFLAGKDGI
+329 VHFLAGKEGI

-346 FNTLHASGRQLVLSS
+346 FNTLHASGRQLVLTS

-368 SDLADR
+368 PDLADR

-389 PDIETRIAILR
+389 PDIETRIAILH

-405 DRVRIDDPELLP
+405 DRVRIDDPELLA

-451 LVRETLRDLPDADR
+451 LVRETLRDLPDADT
-465 PVSVATIKQVVSDAF
+465 PVSVATIKQVVSEAF
-480 AIPVTELES
+480 GIPVLELES
-489 AKRSQVVVAPR
+489 PKRSQVVVAPR

-532 AVQKISRRLHH
+532 AVQKISNRLHH